1 MENVGDVDRRLGL
14 LRVDAVLDSVHVLA
28 VGDVEDLP
36 HLQTVGGVGTVDCT
50 EVILVVFCKQGED
63 LCHVPLVKSIDE
75 EDDDSDGTP
84 NKALRRAWP
93 SPNGFLN
100 KGLFKVKAKSP
111 CAECPV

>member
-1 MENVGDVDRRLGL
+1 MTERASNAIDDDDDDDVD
-14 LRVDAVLDSVHVLA
+14 D
-28 VGDVEDLP
+28 
-36 HLQTVGGVGTVDCT
+36 
-50 EVILVVFCKQGED
+50 
-63 LCHVPLVKSIDE
+63 
-75 EDDDSDGTP
+75 DDDSDGTP